1 MRICLLA
8 NIVVLSAGVA
18 MAQVPDLPL
27 TRVIGVV
34 GIGSGQTAHLNVFN
48 PGTGAPLL
56 GIRCQSTFTF
66 VNDQGTELKTGTA
79 TIDPGK
85 TASLDLTP
93 EAFNGRVEL
102 YAVVLTPPIGQA
114 PNVGYCTLVPAIE
127 IIDNAT
133 GNTIAVLTESTLR
146 PPVPPAG
153 GNTDSEETGLVARR
167 AGVHSDGL
175 NFAY

>member
-8 NIVVLSAGVA
+8 NIAVFSAGVA

-56 GIRCQSTFTF
+56 GVRCQSTFTF
-66 VNDQGTELKTGTA
+66 VNDQGTELTTGTA

-85 TASLDLTP
+85 TAWPDLTC
-93 EAFNGRVEL
+93 EAFNGRVL

-114 PNVGYCTLVPAIE
+114 PNVGYCTLVPTIE

-146 PPVPPAG
+146 PPVP
-153 GNTDSEETGLVARR
+153 SEAATPTAKTP
-167 AGVHSDGL
+167 D
-175 NFAY
+175 

>member
-56 GIRCQSTFTF
+56 GVRCQSTFTF
-66 VNDQGTELKTGTA
+66 VNDQGTELTTGTA

-85 TASLDLTP
+85 TASPDLTS

-102 YAVVLTPPIGQA
+102 YTLVFTQSVGQA
-114 PNVGYCTLVPAIE
+114 PNVGYCTLLPTIE
-127 IIDNAT
+127 ILGWAFQNSAPIQLSHRKYSMPT
-133 GNTIAVLTESTLR
+133 
-146 PPVPPAG
+146 
-153 GNTDSEETGLVARR
+153 TDC
-167 AGVHSDGL
+167 
-175 NFAY
+175 